1 MTPYQLFEEAQRVV
15 KNLDPG
21 MFTSDADTIAYARL
35 LVELGAAEL
44 EFERGA
50 RPGYRVRN

>member
-1 MTPYQLFEEAQRVV
+1 MRKYPNQVCEEAASALAS
-15 KNLDPG
+15 LDPG
-21 MFTSDADTIAYARL
+21 MFTSDADTIAYARA

-50 RPGYRVRN
+50 RRGL